1 MPPAKHGR
9 NATANPVYSQSERLK
24 DKSSEGYG
32 TQKRRAVTI
41 SLQVKLSHKRSSS
54 FALLQ
59 LLDNT
64 C

>member
-41 SLQVKLSHKRSSS
+41 SLQVG
-54 FALLQ
+54 
-59 LLDNT
+59 
-64 C
+64 